1 VNEQPHSDV
10 VARQYERWR
19 YPEPI
24 QDLGAWIQNNW
35 EWFDPVHAHRI
46 LWPDR
51 AYKPGLDILIA
62 GCGTNQAAVFAF
74 TNPLAKVVAVD
85 VSRPSLDHLQHLKEK
100 YRLTNLTLH
109 LLPIE
114 ALTTLGLDFDL
125 IVSTGVLHHLAD
137 PLVGMKALADCLRH
151 DGVLGVML
159 YAKYGRIGV
168 ELLQSVFNELGLSQ
182 DDASVQ
188 IVKETISL
196 LASDHPVRSYL
207 KIAPDLPF
215 DAALVD
221 TFLHSRDRNYSVED
235 CLGLV
240 ASAGLSFQGWL
251 LKAPY
256 HAHDFSNPP
265 SRFYSAVD
273 ALPETK
279 QWSVMERIHTLNAR
293 HFFIACRADRP
304 KQRYAIDFS
313 SVDSLNYVPMMRM
326 RCGILGA
333 EVFRPDWRMSLDSA
347 QLPFVLNVDGRRT
360 IREIAECVVQGG
372 TLPQASAADLETF
385 GRKLFQSL
393 WRLDFV
399 SMALNA
405 HG

>member
-1 VNEQPHSDV
+1 MNEQPHSDV

-137 PLVGMKALADCLRH
+137 PLVGMKALAP
-151 DGVLGVML
+151 L
-159 YAKYGRIGV
+159 YRLAGRI
-168 ELLQSVFNELGLSQ
+168 
-182 DDASVQ
+182 
-188 IVKETISL
+188 
-196 LASDHPVRSYL
+196 
-207 KIAPDLPF
+207 
-215 DAALVD
+215 
-221 TFLHSRDRNYSVED
+221 
-235 CLGLV
+235 
-240 ASAGLSFQGWL
+240 
-251 LKAPY
+251 
-256 HAHDFSNPP
+256 
-265 SRFYSAVD
+265 
-273 ALPETK
+273 
-279 QWSVMERIHTLNAR
+279 
-293 HFFIACRADRP
+293 
-304 KQRYAIDFS
+304 RYAI
-313 SVDSLNYVPMMRM
+313 
-326 RCGILGA
+326 C
-333 EVFRPDWRMSLDSA
+333 
-347 QLPFVLNVDGRRT
+347 
-360 IREIAECVVQGG
+360 
-372 TLPQASAADLETF
+372 TLIYAT
-385 GRKLFQSL
+385 
-393 WRLDFV
+393 
-399 SMALNA
+399 
-405 HG
+405 